1 MAGMH
6 SIKRKKALKMENRI
20 RVALYYA
27 IQLLLDVLILY
38 VFIRAF
44 SLSFAFSRDVF
55 RDSAKDLRNTEFV
68 TVYIANDSSTSDI
81 AETIYDAG
89 VIKSKYVMMA
99 KIKLNEVGG
108 SIKTGKYKL
117 SPSMTYAEIIKVIT
131 AGAYSNDLD
140 DDYDLITDEEK
151 EATITDAD
159 SIDAS
164 EIHDNSE
171 LGSGDGAMEGDDY
184 VPEDGGDSGEGEE

>member
-1 MAGMH
+1 MASLH

-27 IQLLLDVLILY
+27 VQLLLDVLILY

-44 SLSFAFSRDVF
+44 SLSFAFARDVF
-55 RDSAKDLRNTEFV
+55 HDSAKDLKNTEFV
-68 TVYIANDSSTSDI
+68 NVYIASDSSTSDI
-81 AETIYDAG
+81 SETLYEAG

-108 SIKTGKYKL
+108 AIKTGKYKL

-140 DDYDLITDEEK
+140 DDYELITDEEK
-151 EATITDAD
+151 KATATDA
-159 SIDAS
+159 IDAS
-164 EIHDNSE
+164 EIHDNSDV
-171 LGSGDGAMEGDDY
+171 GSGDGGYEGDEY
-184 VPEDGGDSGEGEE
+184 VPEDGGDTGEDGGE

>member
-1 MAGMH
+1 MASLH

-55 RDSAKDLRNTEFV
+55 HDSAKDLKNTEFV
-68 TVYIANDSSTSDI
+68 NVYIANDSSTSDVS
-81 AETIYDAG
+81 ESLYEAG

-108 SIKTGKYKL
+108 AIKTGKYKL

-140 DDYDLITDEEK
+140 DDYELITDEEK
-151 EATITDAD
+151 EATATDA
-159 SIDAS
+159 IDAS
-164 EIHDNSE
+164 EIHDNSDV
-171 LGSGDGAMEGDDY
+171 GSGDGGYEGDEY
-184 VPEDGGDSGEGEE
+184 VPEDGGDMGEDGGE